1 MENLLSQLTTSW
13 DGLLI
18 LTGDININLLKSDAH
33 LTKQYLDLLST
44 FDLTQHVQKATRIT
58 QTTTTLIDHI
68 ISNNPKRVTHTDV
81 LPCSSVSDHDA
92 PYACVNIRTERFQP
106 RFKYIRS
113 ERHFKKNEYIQD
125 FESLPFN
132 IIYAIDDPD
141 EKLEVFNKLIAEC
154 IEHHAPLK
162 RTNITRPPA
171 PWLHDDNIRD
181 LQNQRDSLRREA
193 HTFNTTAVWQAF
205 RDVRNQ
211 LKIKIKEAK
220 KSFVNKAF
228 SSSKPKEIWRV
239 IHRVLN
245 PSPQPLRVD
254 VDELNEFFASTAQR
268 TTGNGEIDV
277 KEDLLSF
284 VDSLQP
290 SVSDDAAFHLRQV
303 TLS

>member
-1 MENLLSQLTTSW
+1 MHHRSREDSDVTYNGQTAKTPEDKAELFNKYVCSMFAACKGGFPFSGNVARSTFLARFLLSPLHSTH
-13 DGLLI
+13 LYLI
-18 LTGDININLLKSDAH
+18 TAIQKEVSRKSRSRDI
-33 LTKQYLDLLST
+33 
-44 FDLTQHVQKATRIT
+44 
-58 QTTTTLIDHI
+58 
-68 ISNNPKRVTHTDV
+68 
-81 LPCSSVSDHDA
+81 
-92 PYACVNIRTERFQP
+92 
-106 RFKYIRS
+106 
-113 ERHFKKNEYIQD
+113 
-125 FESLPFN
+125 FN
-132 IIYAIDDPD
+132 I
-141 EKLEVFNKLIAEC
+141 
-154 IEHHAPLK
+154 
-162 RTNITRPPA
+162 
-171 PWLHDDNIRD
+171 
-181 LQNQRDSLRREA
+181 
-193 HTFNTTAVWQAF
+193 FNTTAVWQAF

-303 TLS
+303 TLSEVLREIKGIRSDTSTGPDQLPSRYLKIVAEYIAGPPIDR

>member
-1 MENLLSQLTTSW
+1 MGRFL
-13 DGLLI
+13 
-18 LTGDININLLKSDAH
+18 
-33 LTKQYLDLLST
+33 Y
-44 FDLTQHVQKATRIT
+44 FD
-58 QTTTTLIDHI
+58 
-68 ISNNPKRVTHTDV
+68 
-81 LPCSSVSDHDA
+81 C
-92 PYACVNIRTERFQP
+92 
-106 RFKYIRS
+106 KYIGS
-113 ERHFKKNEYIQD
+113 ERHFKKNEYTQD

-162 RTNITRPPA
+162 RTKITRPPA

-254 VDELNEFFASTAQR
+254 VDELNEFFASQPSAQR
-268 TTGNGEIDV
+268 EMRNR
-277 KEDLLSF
+277 
-284 VDSLQP
+284 
-290 SVSDDAAFHLRQV
+290 RQRRP
-303 TLS
+303 T